1 MILNQHYLGCLSQ
14 ASYLIADE
22 RTRSA
27 AVVDPRRDVEVYLEE
42 AERLGVT
49 IRHVLLT
56 HFHADF
62 VAGHLE
68 LARRT
73 GAALYLGKRARAE
86 FEFNAVGDGDVIEF
100 GDVRLTILETPGH
113 TPEGISIVVHD
124 LAADRDAPYGVLTGD
139 TLFIGDVGRP
149 DLMASVGVSAAE
161 LAGML
166 YDSLHGKL
174 ARLPDATRV
183 YPGHGAGSL
192 CGKALSNETV
202 STIGEQK
209 RFNYALQ
216 PMDEAAFVALVTADQ
231 PTAPRYF
238 GYNADLNRRRRDDL
252 DERLER
258 ELAPLDLAAFLAAL
272 RGGAQVIDARSANEF
287 AAGHL
292 EGSVNLGL
300 DGRFASWAGTVLDP
314 RRETLIVAEAPAER
328 EAAVRLGRVGF
339 ERVVGYLAGGPEAL
353 EAAAE
358 RVRESRRIT
367 APELAGELA
376 GYRVVDVRTRGEFAS
391 GHVEGALHVPLEE
404 LEARAA
410 ELPADRPLAL
420 VCRSGYRS
428 SLASSLL
435 ERAGRPAAVDLIGGM
450 EAWKASG
457 LPTVVE
463 EAPACPSTRVQ
474 A

>member
-22 RTRSA
+22 RTRTA
-27 AVVDPRRDVEVYLEE
+27 AVVDPRRDVEIYLEE
-42 AERLGVT
+42 ARRLGVT

-68 LARRT
+68 LARRS
-73 GAALYLGKRARAE
+73 GAVVYLGRRAKAE
-86 FEFNAVGDGDVIEF
+86 FDFNPVGDGDVIEF
-100 GDVRLTILETPGH
+100 GDVRLTVLETPGH

-124 LAADRDAPYGVLTGD
+124 LAADRVRPYGVLTGD

-149 DLMASVGVSAAE
+149 DLMASVGVSADE

-192 CGKALSNETV
+192 CGKSLSSETV

-216 PMDEAAFVALVTADQ
+216 PMDRSAFVTLVTADQ

-238 GYNADLNRRRRDDL
+238 GYNADLNRRLRDDL
-252 DERLER
+252 AERLER
-258 ELAPLDLAAFLAAL
+258 DLAPLDVPGFLAAMDA
-272 RGGAQVIDARSANEF
+272 GAQVVDARSAAEF

-292 EGSVNLGL
+292 GGSVHLGL

-314 RRETLIVAEAPAER
+314 RRATLIVAEETGQH

-339 ERVVGYLAGGPEAL
+339 ERVVGYLAGGPAAL
-353 EAAAE
+353 ESVRQ
-358 RVRESRRIT
+358 RVRTSRRIT
-367 APELAGELA
+367 APELAAELA
-376 GYRVVDVRTRGEFAS
+376 GYAVVDVRTRGEFAA
-391 GHVEGALHVPLEE
+391 GHIEGALHVPLERI
-404 LEARAA
+404 EASAA
-410 ELPADRPLAL
+410 ELPKDRPLAL

-428 SLASSLL
+428 SLAASLL
-435 ERAGRPAAVDLIGGM
+435 ERAGRPGAVDLIGGM
-450 EAWKASG
+450 DAWRASG
-457 LPTVVE
+457 LPTQVD
-463 EAPACPSTRVQ
+463 AAAACASKQVK